1 MERDNMHHSHLGNSW
16 EFHFLEGNF
25 PISFSTVEKVVIRA
39 DKHSITFHWPYCV
52 RNRQHDIDLLTLCPT
67 SDRFTWNYSLI
78 LVFQTTL
85 CSNLKLLHLPC
96 SISNYRLLIW
106 NYDATFPTGIWNY
119 SMKQLCC
126 IWNYISEPL

>member
-1 MERDNMHHSHLGNSW
+1 MPRHLASIKLISYYFSPNLHILSNIFEQCVLWREITATYISILSHLGNSW

-67 SDRFTWNYSLI
+67 PTSIIRATSWSLFSAKSNFNWME
-78 LVFQTTL
+78 FQRPFQ
-85 CSNLKLLHLPC
+85 KK
-96 SISNYRLLIW
+96 W
-106 NYDATFPTGIWNY
+106 G
-119 SMKQLCC
+119 
-126 IWNYISEPL
+126 